1 MSVWLWIHL
10 LFLLASITVNCSVRT
25 HYQRKPGLDD
35 GYLTALTVSGSA
47 QKQDTLKTHQTSM
60 DRNPVVLD
68 LCTDMDVEWV
78 HIIPS
83 SAHHGA
89 HRQSEVQHGDIRW
102 PLCFSINS
110 SSRSCLHALTMKP
123 GGTSARVC
131 STCRSMAVSG
141 VASLFPLFCISLT
154 PKQLI
159 NNPLCYLTDH
169 INIPQV

>member
-10 LFLLASITVNCSVRT
+10 LLLLASITLNCSVRT
-25 HYQRKPGLDD
+25 HYQRKPAFDD
-35 GYLTALTVSGSA
+35 GHLTALTVSGSA
-47 QKQDTLKTHQTSM
+47 QKQDTLKTHQTSK

-102 PLCFSINS
+102 SLCFSINS
-110 SSRSCLHALTMKP
+110 FILQELPACSHHEARRNP
-123 GGTSARVC
+123 ARVS

-141 VASLFPLFCISLT
+141 VASLFPLFFISLT
-154 PKQLI
+154 D
-159 NNPLCYLTDH
+159 T
-169 INIPQV
+169 